1 MLLHRGSF
9 LKIAYH
15 LKSRRSRICTV
26 RNTKSTGEKL
36 LLESHSSRRLL
47 PGPVPRMLY
56 RYVLVFDTF
65 FVRIDISVVIVLI
78 STRLVS
84 RRIFAVYILCVC
96 IHKYFV
102 YTSYIYIYTQGM
114 ILNVFQKH
122 ELHMHLSIRTRL
134 GEWRFSWE
142 IA

>member
-1 MLLHRGSF
+1 MPLHRGSF
-9 LKIAYH
+9 LRIAYH
-15 LKSRRSRICTV
+15 LKRRRSRICTV

-102 YTSYIYIYTQGM
+102 YILYTFTHKV
-114 ILNVFQKH
+114 LNVFQKH

-134 GEWRFSWE
+134 SEWRFSWE